1 VSDFFKAYDP
11 NRMAEIIKS
20 PKEKNVDAARKL
32 YAKEYMK
39 KGKTAKESK
48 GAMEHAYGEVEKKHG
63 KEMLER
69 LKSYHDKNQ
78 SGDDESSSSKE
89 KQEMIYRPVRKKNK
103 EEEDKEKAKPTPHG
117 IKPNIDWYKKGGK
130 ISTAEHGNSKHKH
143 CW

>member
-1 VSDFFKAYDP
+1 
-11 NRMAEIIKS
+11 M
-20 PKEKNVDAARKL
+20 DAARKL

-48 GAMEHAYGEVEKKHG
+48 GAEEHAYGEVEKKHG
-63 KEMLER
+63 KDVLEK
-69 LKSYHDKNQ
+69 LKEHHNKNET
-78 SGDDESSSSKE
+78 G
-89 KQEMIYRPVRKKNK
+89 EMIYRPVRKKSA
-103 EEEDKEKAKPTPHG
+103 EDERERSKPGPHG